1 MIFVKRLFPVLTIT
15 RLLKKLFHSTMIV
28 KVHKMVSNRLTL
40 LLLLILFVVMIKH
53 ANTKRVQ
60 KKAENKKEIEKPKN
74 RELDVDHG
82 LLRRAVQL
90 PIKPPIQKIV
100 GAKDRW
106 TKWTGQSCDHLQG
119 LLDLKKRIMNRLN
132 QGIESVKKKKDATE
146 EEKKFEIH
154 TFVVFQRE
162 LNDSETAIF
171 QAVHSLKHALSGNY
185 RDISYMREASLQRL
199 DALKAATLQEEEEY
213 SELVRVENKVQ
224 ELAHKA
230 NSSTFL
236 EDILADV
243 AKAADKLE
251 ESMQEHVFDESK
263 KAQGALIE
271 AVVRVKEDPGK
282 VNDSKSGVDDGG
294 MSMLVDSRDNQY
306 ILTKA
311 KDSTTPLAHK
321 QLIQDIIL
329 ILSMSFL
336 WGWLCNILHLPTL
349 FGYVMTG
356 LVLGPAGLNIIKAVV
371 QVETLGEFG
380 VFFILFTVGMEFS
393 PDKLRKTWKVAVL
406 GSLAMMLLMV
416 LCGILWGYPLN
427 ISWKQSVFVSAC
439 LSLSST
445 PLVVRFLSTSA
456 RSDHKHDD
464 PDTSDIVPNEKLC
477 LDLTPHDGPAES
489 EQPSGKSKWI
499 GKVSSELDYSSILLG
514 ILVMQ
519 DVMLGL
525 IMAIMPTLAP
535 SGPPDVIGQS
545 TTDHRS
551 AWDTVKAIM
560 ALLEA
565 VVVVLGL
572 SFVLSKYVMSPFF
585 RKLHLQGSK
594 EMLLMGTVALCFL
607 MLQLTDV
614 LGVSMEVGCF
624 LAGVLVSSQ
633 GHQVVEELLSLIDPV
648 KDIFASI
655 FFATIGLHVFPT
667 FVVYEL
673 SILAIMTLVVVSL
686 KFIVGVAVL
695 GLFLTSRQS
704 FLKWLVAAGLAQVSE
719 FSFVLG
725 SRARRLGIISREVYL
740 LVLGVTTLSLLLAP
754 ALWQLSLWRFRVIRR
769 RSFSGP
775 QMT

>member
-40 LLLLILFVVMIKH
+40 LLLLILFVAMIKH
-53 ANTKRVQ
+53 ASTKRVQ

-294 MSMLVDSRDNQY
+294 MSMLVDSKDNQY

-464 PDTSDIVPNEKLC
+464 PDTS
-477 LDLTPHDGPAES
+477 
-489 EQPSGKSKWI
+489 
-499 GKVSSELDYSSILLG
+499 VSSELDYSSILLG

>member
-1 MIFVKRLFPVLTIT
+1 MIT
-15 RLLKKLFHSTMIV
+15 RPFHSTRIL
-28 KVHKMVSNRLTL
+28 KPHKMVSKHLTA
-40 LLLLILFVVMIKH
+40 LLLLILFVVLIKH
-53 ANTKRVQ
+53 ASTKRVQ
-60 KKAENKKEIEKPKN
+60 KKAENKKEIEKQKK
-74 RELDVDHG
+74 REFDIDHG

-90 PIKPPIQKIV
+90 PIKPPIQKAP

-106 TKWTGQSCDHLQG
+106 TEWTDRSCNHLQG

-132 QGIESVKKKKDATE
+132 QGIASVEKKKDATE

-154 TFVVFQRE
+154 TFIVFQRE

-224 ELAHKA
+224 EQAKKA

-236 EDILADV
+236 EEILADV

-251 ESMQEHVFDESK
+251 ETLQEHVFDESR

-271 AVVRVKEDPGK
+271 AVVRVNEDPGK
-282 VNDSKSGVDDGG
+282 ANDSKSGVDDGG
-294 MSMLVDSRDNQY
+294 MSMLVDSRNNQY

-321 QLIQDIIL
+321 QLIQDIIM

-416 LCGILWGYPLN
+416 LCGILWGFPLD

-464 PDTSDIVPNEKLC
+464 PDTS
-477 LDLTPHDGPAES
+477 
-489 EQPSGKSKWI
+489 
-499 GKVSSELDYSSILLG
+499 VSSELDYSSILLG

-525 IMAIMPTLAP
+525 IMAILPTLAP
-535 SGPPDVIGQS
+535 SGPPGVIGQS
-545 TTDHRS
+545 TTGSRS

-560 ALLEA
+560 SLFEA
-565 VVVVLGL
+565 VIVVLGL
-572 SFVLSKYVMSPFF
+572 SFVLSKYLMSPFF
-585 RKLHLQGSK
+585 RRLHLQGSK

-673 SILAIMTLVVVSL
+673 SILVIMTLVVVSL

-704 FLKWLVAAGLAQVSE
+704 SLKWLVAAGLAQVSE

-775 QMT
+775 QIT

>member
-1 MIFVKRLFPVLTIT
+1 MIT
-15 RLLKKLFHSTMIV
+15 RPFHSTRIL
-28 KVHKMVSNRLTL
+28 KLHKMVSKHLTA
-40 LLLLILFVVMIKH
+40 LLLLILFVVLIKH
-53 ANTKRVQ
+53 ASTKRVQ
-60 KKAENKKEIEKPKN
+60 KKAENKKEIEKQKK
-74 RELDVDHG
+74 REFDIDHG

-90 PIKPPIQKIV
+90 PIKPPIQKAP

-106 TKWTGQSCDHLQG
+106 TEWTDRSCNHLQG

-132 QGIESVKKKKDATE
+132 QGIASVEKKKDATE

-154 TFVVFQRE
+154 TFIVFQRE

-224 ELAHKA
+224 EQAKKA

-236 EDILADV
+236 EEILADV

-251 ESMQEHVFDESK
+251 ETLQEHVFDESR

-271 AVVRVKEDPGK
+271 AVVRVNEDPGK
-282 VNDSKSGVDDGG
+282 ANDSKSGVDDGG
-294 MSMLVDSRDNQY
+294 MSMLVDSRNNQY

-321 QLIQDIIL
+321 QLIQDIIM

-416 LCGILWGYPLN
+416 LCGILWGFPLD

-464 PDTSDIVPNEKLC
+464 PDTS
-477 LDLTPHDGPAES
+477 
-489 EQPSGKSKWI
+489 
-499 GKVSSELDYSSILLG
+499 VSSELDYSSILLG

-525 IMAIMPTLAP
+525 IMAILPTLAP
-535 SGPPDVIGQS
+535 SGPPGVIGQS
-545 TTDHRS
+545 TTGSRS

-560 ALLEA
+560 SLFEA
-565 VVVVLGL
+565 VIVVLGL
-572 SFVLSKYVMSPFF
+572 SFVLSKYLMSPFF
-585 RKLHLQGSK
+585 RRLHLQGSK

-673 SILAIMTLVVVSL
+673 SILVIMTLVVVSL

-704 FLKWLVAAGLAQVSE
+704 SLKWLVAAGLAQVSE

-775 QMT
+775 QIT

>member
-1 MIFVKRLFPVLTIT
+1 
-15 RLLKKLFHSTMIV
+15 
-28 KVHKMVSNRLTL
+28 MVSKHLTA
-40 LLLLILFVVMIKH
+40 LLLLILFVVLIKH
-53 ANTKRVQ
+53 ASTKRVQ
-60 KKAENKKEIEKPKN
+60 KKAENKKEVEKPKAGDLGVN
-74 RELDVDHG
+74 G

-90 PIKPPIQKIV
+90 PIKPPIQKV
-100 GAKDRW
+100 PGTKDRW
-106 TKWTGQSCDHLQG
+106 TRWTDRSCDHLQG

-132 QGIESVKKKKDATE
+132 QGIEAVKKKKDATE
-146 EEKKFEIH
+146 DEKKFEIH

-224 ELAHKA
+224 EQAKKA

-236 EDILADV
+236 EEILADV

-251 ESMQEHVFDESK
+251 ETLQEHVFDESK

-271 AVVRVKEDPGK
+271 AVVRVNEDPGK

-294 MSMLVDSRDNQY
+294 MSMLVDSRNNQY

-321 QLIQDIIL
+321 QLIQDMIL

-416 LCGILWGYPLN
+416 LCGILWGIPLA

-464 PDTSDIVPNEKLC
+464 PDTSAGQLAMV
-477 LDLTPHDGPAES
+477 TAFS
-489 EQPSGKSKWI
+489 QPPKFAASMKRPVLGDHLANVTSCCEATLFKETTC
-499 GKVSSELDYSSILLG
+499 SSELDYSSILLG

-525 IMAIMPTLAP
+525 IMAILPTLAP
-535 SGPPDVIGQS
+535 TGPPAVIGKS
-545 TTDHRS
+545 ATDTRT

-560 ALLEA
+560 SLVEA
-565 VVVVLGL
+565 VIVVLGL
-572 SFVLSKYVMSPFF
+572 SFVLSKYVMAPFF
-585 RKLHLQGSK
+585 RRLHLQGSK

-740 LVLGVTTLSLLLAP
+740 LVLGVTTLRKLDLVYLLVLGVTTLSLLLAP

-769 RSFSGP
+769 RSYSGP
-775 QMT
+775 QIT

>member
-1 MIFVKRLFPVLTIT
+1 MLGRI
-15 RLLKKLFHSTMIV
+15 
-28 KVHKMVSNRLTL
+28 HKMVSKHLTA
-40 LLLLILFVVMIKH
+40 LLLLILFVVLIKH
-53 ANTKRVQ
+53 ASTKRVQ
-60 KKAENKKEIEKPKN
+60 KKAENKKEVEKPKAGDLGVN
-74 RELDVDHG
+74 G

-90 PIKPPIQKIV
+90 PIKPPIQKV
-100 GAKDRW
+100 PGTKDRW
-106 TKWTGQSCDHLQG
+106 TRWTDRSCDHLQG

-132 QGIESVKKKKDATE
+132 QGIEAVKKKKDATE
-146 EEKKFEIH
+146 DEKKFEIH

-224 ELAHKA
+224 EQAKKA

-236 EDILADV
+236 EEILADV

-251 ESMQEHVFDESK
+251 ETLQEHVFDESK

-271 AVVRVKEDPGK
+271 AVVRVNEDPGK

-294 MSMLVDSRDNQY
+294 MSMLVDSRNNQY

-321 QLIQDIIL
+321 QLIQDMIL

-416 LCGILWGYPLN
+416 LCGILWGIPLA

-464 PDTSDIVPNEKLC
+464 PDTSGSEDLC
-477 LDLTPHDGPAES
+477 LDLDEPEVS
-489 EQPSGKSKWI
+489 EQPEGNAKWI

-525 IMAIMPTLAP
+525 IMAILPTLAP
-535 SGPPDVIGQS
+535 TGPPAVIGKS
-545 TTDHRS
+545 GTDTRT

-560 ALLEA
+560 ALVEA
-565 VVVVLGL
+565 VIVVLGL
-572 SFVLSKYVMSPFF
+572 SFVLSKYVMAPFF
-585 RKLHLQGSK
+585 RRLHLQGSK

-740 LVLGVTTLSLLLAP
+740 LVLGVTTLRKLDLVTI
-754 ALWQLSLWRFRVIRR
+754 LSCCRCICWCWGSR
-769 RSFSGP
+769 P
-775 QMT
+775 

>member
-1 MIFVKRLFPVLTIT
+1 
-15 RLLKKLFHSTMIV
+15 MIV

-40 LLLLILFVVMIKH
+40 LLLLILFVAMIKH
-53 ANTKRVQ
+53 ASTKRVQ

-294 MSMLVDSRDNQY
+294 MSMLVDSKDNQY

-464 PDTSDIVPNEKLC
+464 PDTS
-477 LDLTPHDGPAES
+477 
-489 EQPSGKSKWI
+489 
-499 GKVSSELDYSSILLG
+499 VSSELDYSSILLG

>member
-464 PDTSDIVPNEKLC
+464 PDTS
-477 LDLTPHDGPAES
+477 
-489 EQPSGKSKWI
+489 
-499 GKVSSELDYSSILLG
+499 VSSELDYSSILLG

>member
-1 MIFVKRLFPVLTIT
+1 MLGRI
-15 RLLKKLFHSTMIV
+15 
-28 KVHKMVSNRLTL
+28 HKMVSKHLTA
-40 LLLLILFVVMIKH
+40 LLLLILFVVLIKH
-53 ANTKRVQ
+53 ASTKRVQ
-60 KKAENKKEIEKPKN
+60 KKAENKKEVEKPKAGDLGVN
-74 RELDVDHG
+74 G

-90 PIKPPIQKIV
+90 PIKPPIQKV
-100 GAKDRW
+100 PGTKDRW
-106 TKWTGQSCDHLQG
+106 TRWTDRSCDHLQG

-132 QGIESVKKKKDATE
+132 QGIEAVKKKKDATE
-146 EEKKFEIH
+146 DEKKFEIH

-224 ELAHKA
+224 EQAKKA

-236 EDILADV
+236 EEILADV

-251 ESMQEHVFDESK
+251 ETLQEHVFDESK

-271 AVVRVKEDPGK
+271 AVVRVNEDPGK

-294 MSMLVDSRDNQY
+294 MSMLVDSRNNQY

-321 QLIQDIIL
+321 QLIQDMIL

-416 LCGILWGYPLN
+416 LCGILWGIPLA

-456 RSDHKHDD
+456 RSDHKYDD
-464 PDTSDIVPNEKLC
+464 PDTS
-477 LDLTPHDGPAES
+477 
-489 EQPSGKSKWI
+489 
-499 GKVSSELDYSSILLG
+499 VSSELDYSSILLG

-525 IMAIMPTLAP
+525 IMAILPTLAP
-535 SGPPDVIGQS
+535 TGPPAVIGKS
-545 TTDHRS
+545 GTDTRT

-560 ALLEA
+560 SLVEA
-565 VVVVLGL
+565 VIVVLGL
-572 SFVLSKYVMSPFF
+572 SFVLSKYVMAPFF
-585 RKLHLQGSK
+585 RRLHLQGSK

-769 RSFSGP
+769 RSYSGP
-775 QMT
+775 QIT

>member
-1 MIFVKRLFPVLTIT
+1 MLGRI
-15 RLLKKLFHSTMIV
+15 
-28 KVHKMVSNRLTL
+28 HKMVSKHLTA
-40 LLLLILFVVMIKH
+40 LLLLILFVVLIKH
-53 ANTKRVQ
+53 ASTKRVQ
-60 KKAENKKEIEKPKN
+60 KKAENKKEVEKPKAGDLGVN
-74 RELDVDHG
+74 G

-90 PIKPPIQKIV
+90 PIKPPIQKV
-100 GAKDRW
+100 PGTKDRW
-106 TKWTGQSCDHLQG
+106 TRWTDRSCDHLQG

-132 QGIESVKKKKDATE
+132 QGIEAVKKKKDATE
-146 EEKKFEIH
+146 DEKKFEIH

-224 ELAHKA
+224 EQAKKA

-236 EDILADV
+236 EEILADV

-251 ESMQEHVFDESK
+251 ETLQEHVFDESK

-271 AVVRVKEDPGK
+271 AVVRVNEDPGK

-294 MSMLVDSRDNQY
+294 MSMLVDSRNNQY

-321 QLIQDIIL
+321 QLIQDMIL

-416 LCGILWGYPLN
+416 LCGILWGIPLA

-464 PDTSDIVPNEKLC
+464 PDTSGSEDLC
-477 LDLTPHDGPAES
+477 LDLDEPEVS
-489 EQPSGKSKWI
+489 EQPEGNAKWI

-525 IMAIMPTLAP
+525 IMAILPTLAP
-535 SGPPDVIGQS
+535 TGPPAVIGKS
-545 TTDHRS
+545 GTDTRT

-560 ALLEA
+560 ALVEA
-565 VVVVLGL
+565 VIVVLGL
-572 SFVLSKYVMSPFF
+572 SFVLSKYVMAPFF
-585 RKLHLQGSK
+585 RRLHLQGSK

-769 RSFSGP
+769 RSYSGP
-775 QMT
+775 QIT

>member
-1 MIFVKRLFPVLTIT
+1 MLGRI
-15 RLLKKLFHSTMIV
+15 
-28 KVHKMVSNRLTL
+28 HKMVSKHLTA
-40 LLLLILFVVMIKH
+40 LLLLILFVVLIKH
-53 ANTKRVQ
+53 ASTKRVQ
-60 KKAENKKEIEKPKN
+60 KKAENKKEVEKPKAGDLGVN
-74 RELDVDHG
+74 G

-90 PIKPPIQKIV
+90 PIKPPIQKV
-100 GAKDRW
+100 PGTKDRW
-106 TKWTGQSCDHLQG
+106 TRWTDRSCDHLQG

-132 QGIESVKKKKDATE
+132 QGIEAVKKKKDATE
-146 EEKKFEIH
+146 DEKKFEIH

-224 ELAHKA
+224 EQAKKA

-236 EDILADV
+236 EEILADV

-251 ESMQEHVFDESK
+251 ETLQEHVFDESK

-271 AVVRVKEDPGK
+271 AVVRVNEDPGK

-294 MSMLVDSRDNQY
+294 MSMLVDSRNNQY

-321 QLIQDIIL
+321 QLIQDMIL

-416 LCGILWGYPLN
+416 LCGILWGIPLA

-464 PDTSDIVPNEKLC
+464 PDTS
-477 LDLTPHDGPAES
+477 
-489 EQPSGKSKWI
+489 
-499 GKVSSELDYSSILLG
+499 VSSELDYSSILLG

-525 IMAIMPTLAP
+525 IMAILPTLAP
-535 SGPPDVIGQS
+535 TGPPAVIGKS
-545 TTDHRS
+545 GTDTRT

-560 ALLEA
+560 ALVEA
-565 VVVVLGL
+565 VIVVLGL
-572 SFVLSKYVMSPFF
+572 SFVLSKYVMAPFF
-585 RKLHLQGSK
+585 RRLHLQGSK

-769 RSFSGP
+769 RSYSGP
-775 QMT
+775 QIT

>member
-1 MIFVKRLFPVLTIT
+1 MLGRI
-15 RLLKKLFHSTMIV
+15 
-28 KVHKMVSNRLTL
+28 HKMVSKHLTA
-40 LLLLILFVVMIKH
+40 LLLLILFVVLIKH
-53 ANTKRVQ
+53 ASTKRVQ
-60 KKAENKKEIEKPKN
+60 KKAENKKEVEKPKAGDLGVN
-74 RELDVDHG
+74 G

-90 PIKPPIQKIV
+90 PIKPPIQKV
-100 GAKDRW
+100 PGTKDRW
-106 TKWTGQSCDHLQG
+106 TRWTDRSCDHLQG

-132 QGIESVKKKKDATE
+132 QGIEAVKKKKDATE
-146 EEKKFEIH
+146 DEKKFEIH

-224 ELAHKA
+224 EQAKKA

-236 EDILADV
+236 EEILADV

-251 ESMQEHVFDESK
+251 ETLQEHVFDESK

-271 AVVRVKEDPGK
+271 AVVRVNEDPGK

-294 MSMLVDSRDNQY
+294 MSMLVDSRNNQY

-321 QLIQDIIL
+321 QLIQDMIL

-416 LCGILWGYPLN
+416 LCGILWGIPLA

-464 PDTSDIVPNEKLC
+464 PDTS
-477 LDLTPHDGPAES
+477 
-489 EQPSGKSKWI
+489 
-499 GKVSSELDYSSILLG
+499 VSSELDYSSILLG

-525 IMAIMPTLAP
+525 IMAILPTLAP
-535 SGPPDVIGQS
+535 TGPPAVIGKS
-545 TTDHRS
+545 GTDTRT

-560 ALLEA
+560 ALVEA
-565 VVVVLGL
+565 VIVVLGL
-572 SFVLSKYVMSPFF
+572 SFVLSKYVMAPFF
-585 RKLHLQGSK
+585 RRLHLQGSK

-740 LVLGVTTLSLLLAP
+740 LVLGVTTLRKLDLVTVRSIMLQVYLLVTTLRK
-754 ALWQLSLWRFRVIRR
+754 LDLVTILSCCRR
-769 RSFSGP
+769 ICWCWGSRP
-775 QMT
+775 

>member
-1 MIFVKRLFPVLTIT
+1 MIT
-15 RLLKKLFHSTMIV
+15 RPFHSTRIL
-28 KVHKMVSNRLTL
+28 KPHKMVSKHLTA
-40 LLLLILFVVMIKH
+40 LLLLILFVVLIKH
-53 ANTKRVQ
+53 ASTKRVQ
-60 KKAENKKEIEKPKN
+60 KKAENKKEIEKQKK
-74 RELDVDHG
+74 REFDIDHG

-90 PIKPPIQKIV
+90 PIKPPIQKAP

-106 TKWTGQSCDHLQG
+106 TEWTDRSCNHLQG

-132 QGIESVKKKKDATE
+132 QGIASVEKKKDATE

-154 TFVVFQRE
+154 TFIVFQRE

-224 ELAHKA
+224 EQAKKA

-236 EDILADV
+236 EEILADV

-251 ESMQEHVFDESK
+251 ETLQEHVFDESR

-271 AVVRVKEDPGK
+271 AVVRVNEDPGK
-282 VNDSKSGVDDGG
+282 ANDSKSGVDDGG
-294 MSMLVDSRDNQY
+294 MSMLVDSRNNQY

-321 QLIQDIIL
+321 QLIQDIIM

-416 LCGILWGYPLN
+416 LCGILWGFPLD

-464 PDTSDIVPNEKLC
+464 PDTSDVVPNEELC
-477 LDLTPHDGPAES
+477 LDLVQHDHDGPAVS
-489 EQPSGKSKWI
+489 EQPLGNSKWI

-525 IMAIMPTLAP
+525 IMAILPTLAP
-535 SGPPDVIGQS
+535 SGPPGVIGQS
-545 TTDHRS
+545 TTGSRS

-560 ALLEA
+560 SLFEA
-565 VVVVLGL
+565 VIVVLGL
-572 SFVLSKYVMSPFF
+572 SFVLSKYLMSPFF
-585 RKLHLQGSK
+585 RRLHLQGSK

-673 SILAIMTLVVVSL
+673 SILVIMTLVVVSL

-704 FLKWLVAAGLAQVSE
+704 SLKWLVAAGLAQVSE

-775 QMT
+775 QIT

>member
-1 MIFVKRLFPVLTIT
+1 MLGRI
-15 RLLKKLFHSTMIV
+15 
-28 KVHKMVSNRLTL
+28 HKMVSKHLTA
-40 LLLLILFVVMIKH
+40 LLLLILFVVLIKH
-53 ANTKRVQ
+53 ASTKRVQ
-60 KKAENKKEIEKPKN
+60 KKAENKKEVEKPKAGDLGVN
-74 RELDVDHG
+74 G

-90 PIKPPIQKIV
+90 PIKPPIQKV
-100 GAKDRW
+100 PGTKDRW
-106 TKWTGQSCDHLQG
+106 TRWTDRSCDHLQG

-132 QGIESVKKKKDATE
+132 QGIEAVKKKKDATE
-146 EEKKFEIH
+146 DEKKFEIH

-224 ELAHKA
+224 EQAKKA

-236 EDILADV
+236 EEILADV

-251 ESMQEHVFDESK
+251 ETLQEHVFDESK

-271 AVVRVKEDPGK
+271 AVVRVNEDPGK

-294 MSMLVDSRDNQY
+294 MSMLVDSRNNQY

-321 QLIQDIIL
+321 QLIQDMIL

-416 LCGILWGYPLN
+416 LCGILWGIPLA

-464 PDTSDIVPNEKLC
+464 PDTSGSEDLC
-477 LDLTPHDGPAES
+477 LDLDEPEVS
-489 EQPSGKSKWI
+489 EQPEGNAKWI

-525 IMAIMPTLAP
+525 IMAILPTLAP
-535 SGPPDVIGQS
+535 TGPPAVIGKS
-545 TTDHRS
+545 GTDTRT

-560 ALLEA
+560 ALVEA
-565 VVVVLGL
+565 VIVVLGL
-572 SFVLSKYVMSPFF
+572 SFVLSKYVMAPFF
-585 RKLHLQGSK
+585 RRLHLQGSK

-740 LVLGVTTLSLLLAP
+740 LVLGVTTLRKLDLVTVRSIMLQVYLLVTTLRK
-754 ALWQLSLWRFRVIRR
+754 LDLVTILSCCRR
-769 RSFSGP
+769 ICWCWGSRP
-775 QMT
+775 